1 MVCQACQVIKGNE
14 RPCRN
19 YARKNLTCCYQHR
32 KLENV
37 KYILS
42 IYEEFI
48 DEMNFALDNAVEWE
62 LQECRLNILSF
73 LTR

>member
-1 MVCQACQVIKGNE
+1 MVYQACQVIKGNE

-48 DEMNFALDNAVEWE
+48 DAMNFALDNEVEWE
-62 LQECRLNILSF
+62 LQERRIKNM
-73 LTR
+73 

>member
-1 MVCQACQVIKGNE
+1 MVYQACQVIKGNE
-14 RPCRN
+14 RSCRN
-19 YARKNLTCCYQHR
+19 YARKKLTCCYQHR

-48 DEMNFALDNAVEWE
+48 DAMNFALDNEVEWDF
-62 LQECRLNILSF
+62 QERRIKNM
-73 LTR
+73 